1 MPCLECPIV
10 TGQQGPFVCLS
21 LNQSSTQ
28 LQKDTYNEDDIHFIH
43 APRKPTSSVTST
55 SWHMCTVLADIHC
68 NIHAVPQNDDFKLN
82 HWSARVVMPDGAI
95 RECRGGIDID
105 HLLGYFRVE
114 LPKYFSS
121 SFLSSLP
128 RVYWDAE
135 RHEMESLRTSWLLD
149 EFQQSLHSKNDYAAA
164 LEHTLG
170 VCPELEEYMKEFQLV
185 VTGDYPTLL

>member
-1 MPCLECPIV
+1 
-10 TGQQGPFVCLS
+10 
-21 LNQSSTQ
+21 
-28 LQKDTYNEDDIHFIH
+28 
-43 APRKPTSSVTST
+43 
-55 SWHMCTVLADIHC
+55 
-68 NIHAVPQNDDFKLN
+68 
-82 HWSARVVMPDGAI
+82 MPDGVI

-185 VTGDYPTLL
+185 VTGDYPTTTLYSFVVETLTAGCTPC